1 MLTGFQMGSVCDF
14 EGTERYVCVC
24 GWGGGGGGECNRIG
38 IYMYIT
44 STALLWKPT
53 YMVTFVE

>member
-1 MLTGFQMGSVCDF
+1 MGSVCDF
-14 EGTERYVCVC
+14 EGMERYVCVC
-24 GWGGGGGGECNRIG
+24 VCVCVGGGEKCNRIG

-53 YMVTFVE
+53 FMVTFVE